1 MLDRVRES
9 LFATLQPWF
18 EGAQVLDLF
27 AGSGALGIEALSRGA
42 RRARFVEKS
51 VQACACLAANVAE
64 FGLDDAVELVRA
76 DALQPASWGERA
88 ADLVFFD
95 PPYPLLD
102 QLRTRRAL
110 FAAMDELVRRLAP
123 EGVLVFHAPQRVVT
137 PGEFA
142 RDLVV
147 RERVYGSN
155 SLWYVQRGESARAEA
170 ATEGA
175 PPGGAPSRELPPA
188 EPESGEPVAD
198 P

>member
-18 EGAQVLDLF
+18 EGAHVLDLF

-51 VQACACLAANVAE
+51 AQACACLAANVAE
-64 FGLDDAVELVRA
+64 FGLDDVTELVRA
-76 DALQPASWGERA
+76 DALHPASWGERPP
-88 ADLVFFD
+88 DIVFLD
-95 PPYPLLD
+95 SPYPLLD

-110 FAAMDELVRRLAP
+110 FAALDELVRRLAP

-137 PGEFA
+137 LGEFA

-147 RERVYGSN
+147 RERVYGTN
-155 SLWYVQRGESARAEA
+155 SLWYVQRGESTRAEA
-170 ATEGA
+170 ASE
-175 PPGGAPSRELPPA
+175 GAPSRELPPDES
-188 EPESGEPVAD
+188 EPGAPVAD
-198 P
+198 S